1 MSHRPAV
8 RTLPGRPLAPDVLMA
23 ELSEMLTALVQRAP
37 LFGDLRRHG
46 LAEDLVQD
54 TLIAVTRRMRDGDT
68 IEDPYAYAARCV
80 TNLAKRTY
88 LRAGRETA
96 TSDETLERL
105 ATPEA
110 DVADRV
116 AQRMTMAEVLD
127 MVRAVN
133 TVLGTLDDADVE
145 LIRAELG
152 RADQKRLAAT
162 LGISRP
168 TLYRRKARAIK
179 AFVAAVA
186 HQAGTDPCPDHAG
199 ALVAAAGGS
208 GFDAARA
215 ASAHAVGCTQC
226 GETLRHLTVAR
237 HGLAVTAPVPLV
249 AAQADPAGAFER
261 AWAATQT
268 LADTARAIVMRTGDP
283 TPLTGSATK
292 VAVVAAACTGG
303 GGVYCAVEGIPAAL
317 RPSFV
322 HVAAPPSTRSKTTTS
337 GSARARPVR
346 PAARA
351 VTQISGTVRV
361 VERREA
367 AAAASRR
374 REKARARK
382 RAAARKRPTQSESE
396 FGASR
401 SAPPATGEFGSP
413 ASQGS
418 GSSTAQR
425 EFGAPSSGSTSSS
438 TQREF
443 GAPSSGS
450 TSSTPPPRS
459 TGEQEFGAP

>member
-1 MSHRPAV
+1 MSHRSAIAAAKAP
-8 RTLPGRPLAPDVLMA
+8 PGRPPDPDVLMA
-23 ELSEMLTALVQRAP
+23 GLSEMLTALVQRAP
-37 LFGDLRRHG
+37 LFRDLRGQG

-88 LRAGRETA
+88 LRAPQETA

-105 ATPEA
+105 AIPEL

-133 TVLGTLDDADVE
+133 AVLGTLDDTDVE
-145 LIRAELG
+145 LIRAELT
-152 RADQKRLAAT
+152 RADQKRLAAR

-186 HQAGTDPCPDHAG
+186 QQAGTDPCSEHAG
-199 ALVAAAGGS
+199 ALVAAAGDS

-215 ASAHAVGCTQC
+215 AVDHAAGCPGC
-226 GETLRHLTVAR
+226 GETLRHLAVAR

-249 AAQADPAGAFER
+249 AAQTDPAGAFDR

-268 LADTARAIVMRTGDP
+268 LVDTARAIVMRTGDP
-283 TPLTGSATK
+283 TPLTGSAAK

-322 HVAAPPSTRSKTTTS
+322 HAEASSAHAKTTTS
-337 GSARARPVR
+337 GGAATARPVR

-351 VTQISGTVRV
+351 VTQINGTVRV
-361 VERREA
+361 VKEREA
-367 AAAASRR
+367 TAARR
-374 REKARARK
+374 REQARARK
-382 RAAARKRPTQSESE
+382 RAAARQRPTQTGSE
-396 FGASR
+396 FGAPR
-401 SAPPATGEFGSP
+401 SSPPATGEFGSP
-413 ASQGS
+413 KSSGEFGS
-418 GSSTAQR
+418 PTSSGSPGSST
-425 EFGAPSSGSTSSS
+425 

-443 GAPSSGS
+443 GAPSSGA